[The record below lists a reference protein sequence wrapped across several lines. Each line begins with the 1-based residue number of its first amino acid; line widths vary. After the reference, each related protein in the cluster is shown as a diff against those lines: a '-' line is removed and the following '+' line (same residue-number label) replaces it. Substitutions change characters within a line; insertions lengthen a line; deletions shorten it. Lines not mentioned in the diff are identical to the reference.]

1 MAQLFRTAALPIAAL
16 GLFTAW
22 GVFITGAESVQLV
35 RMCQANS
42 PDPASCELRAYGR

>member
-22 GVFITGAESVQLV
+22 GLFITGAESVQLV
-35 RMCQANS
+35 KMCQANGN
-42 PDPASCELRAYGR
+42 PQAECELRAYGR